1 MIYCYQLFAFSSDY
15 FYLRKQKERPM
26 NPKFKEEKGYV
37 FKIYSNE
44 EERKHI
50 HVIKAGNE
58 AKFWLEP
65 DIELANN
72 YGFSDKDIKNIT
84 QIILKYG
91 DEFKRK
97 FTEHI
102 GKRLND

>member
-1 MIYCYQLFAFSSDY
+1 MSPIF
-15 FYLRKQKERPM
+15 RRE
-26 NPKFKEEKGYV
+26 NGYS

-44 EERKHI
+44 EDRKHI
-50 HVIKAGNE
+50 HVIKAESE

-65 DIELANN
+65 VIELAEN
-72 YGFSDKDIKNIT
+72 YGFNNKEIKNIT
-84 QIILKYG
+84 QIIEQYG

-102 GKRLND
+102 SQRIDD

>member
-1 MIYCYQLFAFSSDY
+1 MSPIF
-15 FYLRKQKERPM
+15 RRE
-26 NPKFKEEKGYV
+26 NGYI

-50 HVIKAGNE
+50 HVIKAENE

-65 DIELANN
+65 VIELVEN
-72 YGFSDKDIKNIT
+72 YGFNNKEIKNIT
-84 QIILKYG
+84 QIVEQYG
-91 DEFKRK
+91 DEFKCK

-102 GKRLND
+102 GKRLDD

>member
-1 MIYCYQLFAFSSDY
+1 MSPIF
-15 FYLRKQKERPM
+15 RRE
-26 NPKFKEEKGYV
+26 NGYI

-50 HVIKAGNE
+50 HVIRAENE

-65 DIELANN
+65 VIELAEN
-72 YGFSDKDIKNIT
+72 YGFNSKEIKNIT
-84 QIILKYG
+84 QIIEQYG
-91 DEFKRK
+91 DEFKCK

-102 GKRLND
+102 GKRLDD

>member
-1 MIYCYQLFAFSSDY
+1 MSPIF
-15 FYLRKQKERPM
+15 RRE
-26 NPKFKEEKGYV
+26 NGYI

-50 HVIKAGNE
+50 HVIKAENE

-65 DIELANN
+65 VIELVEN
-72 YGFSDKDIKNIT
+72 YGFNSKEIKNIT
-84 QIILKYG
+84 QIVEQYG
-91 DEFKRK
+91 DEFKCK

-102 GKRLND
+102 SKRLDD

>member
-1 MIYCYQLFAFSSDY
+1 MSPIF
-15 FYLRKQKERPM
+15 RRE
-26 NPKFKEEKGYV
+26 NGYI

-50 HVIKAGNE
+50 HVIKAENE

-65 DIELANN
+65 VIELVEN
-72 YGFSDKDIKNIT
+72 YGFNSKEIKNIT
-84 QIILKYG
+84 QIVEQYG
-91 DEFKRK
+91 DEFKCK

-102 GKRLND
+102 GKRLDD

>member
-1 MIYCYQLFAFSSDY
+1 MSPTF
-15 FYLRKQKERPM
+15 RKED
-26 NPKFKEEKGYV
+26 GYN

-50 HVIKAGNE
+50 HVLKAENE

-65 DIELANN
+65 TIELAEN
-72 YGFSDKDIKNIT
+72 YGFNGKDLKKIT
-84 QIILKYG
+84 QLLQQYG
-91 DEFKRK
+91 DEFKQR

-102 GKRLND
+102 GKRIND

>member
-1 MIYCYQLFAFSSDY
+1 MSPIF
-15 FYLRKQKERPM
+15 RRE
-26 NPKFKEEKGYV
+26 NGYI

-50 HVIKAGNE
+50 HVIKAENE

-65 DIELANN
+65 VIELVEN
-72 YGFSDKDIKNIT
+72 YGFNNKEIKNIT
-84 QIILKYG
+84 QIIEKYG
-91 DEFKRK
+91 DEFKCK

-102 GKRLND
+102 SKRIDD

>member
-1 MIYCYQLFAFSSDY
+1 MS
-15 FYLRKQKERPM
+15 P
-26 NPKFKEEKGYV
+26 NFKEEKGYV

-50 HVIKAGNE
+50 HVIKAENE

-72 YGFSDKDIKNIT
+72 HGFNDKDIRNIT
-84 QIILKYG
+84 QIVLKYG

-97 FTEHI
+97 FSEHI
-102 GKRLND
+102 GKRIDD